1 MFTRRQRIAVLLA
14 APTCLAATPTQADE
28 APPAEGALQTAALEE
43 AGDIIITARRRS
55 EDLQKVPIAVS
66 VVSAE
71 QIEATG
77 AFNVARLVQLQPSVQ
92 FISSNPRNTAINIRG
107 IGAPFGLTND
117 GIEQGV
123 GLYIDQVYYGRI
135 AASTLDFVDVEQ
147 VEVLRGPQG
156 TLYGKNTTAGALN
169 ITTRKPSFDFEG
181 RAEASYGNLN
191 FIQLR
196 GSVSGPIIADKVAAR
211 ISTSFTRRN
220 GTLTNTLTGR
230 RVNESDNIGVR
241 GQILWQATDSLDLT
255 LYADWNRQDPEGFAQ
270 NYVKAVPTARA
281 VNRQFANL
289 ARLSNHAPPS
299 TDPFDRLVDND
310 ASLSAKN
317 TVAGIS
323 LLANWDFGA
332 ATLTSITAWRKWD
345 WVPSNDRDFT
355 GLPITTRSENPSQQ
369 RQWSQELRIASNG
382 ENRFDYV
389 LGAFYYHQTINTQG
403 VQEQGPSAGLWLLG
417 PTVNAANP
425 GIINGLRSDNDIRYK
440 NDSFA
445 VFGKLTWNISDQ
457 LSLAPGLRVNYDKK
471 DGLYDAVVTGG
482 LPNPTPAQQ
491 AIKNSVLQ
499 NQFYEADFSEWNV
512 SGDVTLS
519 WKPTDTILAYATYA
533 RSFKSG
539 GINLSGVPTRADGV
553 TPATEVATVD
563 PEEVNHFEIGLKT
576 RLLDNRATLN
586 VAAFRTDIKDFQT
599 TVVNNTVGV
608 IRGYLANVPKVR
620 SQGVEVDFAA
630 RPVDRLNAY
639 VNFAWTDAT
648 YVDFP
653 NAPLPVELSGG
664 PAGSPQFVDASGGR
678 LPGVS
683 EYALSYGAEYRLPA
697 GSGEAYAGIDGSFR
711 SDFSSSPTPSRV
723 MNVEGYV
730 LTNFRAGYRAQ
741 GGWEVFGWVRNAFD
755 TEYFDFLTAAPGSTG
770 LIVGQLG
777 DPRTYGVTASI
788 SF

>member
-1 MFTRRQRIAVLLA
+1 MTKTLLLA
-14 APTCLAATPTQADE
+14 
-28 APPAEGALQTAALEE
+28 TAALIALPVHA
-43 AGDIIITARRRS
+43 AGTPDGAADALAAADSVAGSSDIIITARRRS

-66 VVSAE
+66 VVSAA
-71 QIEATG
+71 QLEAAG
-77 AFNVARLVQLQPSVQ
+77 AFNVSRLVQLQPSVQ
-92 FISSNPRNTAINIRG
+92 FISSNPRNSAINIRG

-123 GLYIDQVYYGRI
+123 GLYIDQVYYGRV
-135 AASTLDFVDVEQ
+135 AAATLDFVDVEQ
-147 VEVLRGPQG
+147 VEILRGPQG

-191 FIQLR
+191 FIQLK
-196 GSVSGPIIADKVAAR
+196 GSVSGPIVADKIAAR
-211 ISTSFTRRN
+211 ISTSVTLRD
-220 GTLTNTLTGR
+220 GTLLNTVTDR
-230 RVNESDNIGVR
+230 RVNETNNIGIR

-270 NYVKAVPTARA
+270 NFVKAVPTARA
-281 VNRQFANL
+281 VTRQFANL
-289 ARLSNHAPPS
+289 ARLSNYTPSS
-299 TDPFDRLVDND
+299 TDPFDRLVDAD
-310 ASLSAKN
+310 SVLSAKN
-317 TVAGIS
+317 THGGVS
-323 LLANWDFGA
+323 LLANWDIGP
-332 ATLTSITAWRKWD
+332 ATITSITAWRRWD

-355 GLPITTRSENPSQQ
+355 GLVITPKVNNPSQQ
-369 RQWSQELRIASNG
+369 TQWSQELRLASNG
-382 ENRFDYV
+382 QNRFDYV
-389 LGAFYYHQTINTQG
+389 VGAFYYNQKINTQG
-403 VQEQGPSAGLWLLG
+403 VQVQGPFAGLWLLG

-425 GIINGLRSDNDIRYK
+425 GLINGLRSDNDIRYR

-445 VFGKLTWNISDQ
+445 LFGKLTWHISDTF
-457 LSLAPGLRVNYDKK
+457 SIAPGLRVNYDKK
-471 DGLYDAVVTGG
+471 DGFYNAVVTGG

-499 NQFYEADFSEWNV
+499 NQFYEVDFSDWNV
-512 SGDVTLS
+512 SGDLTLS
-519 WKPTDTILAYATYA
+519 WQATDTVLAYATYA

-539 GINLSGVPTRADGV
+539 GINLNGVPTLPDNV
-553 TPATEVATVD
+553 TPNLDTATID

-576 RLLDNRATLN
+576 RLLDNTATLN
-586 VAAFRTDIKDFQT
+586 VAAFRTDIRDFQT

-620 SQGVEVDFAA
+620 SQGVEVDFTA
-630 RPVDRLNAY
+630 RPVERLNAY

-755 TEYFDFLTAAPGSTG
+755 TKYFDFLTAAPGSTG

-788 SF
+788 RF

>member
-1 MFTRRQRIAVLLA
+1 MTVCPRIAPFLA
-14 APTCLAATPTQADE
+14 ASTLVVAVPAHGRAAADE
-28 APPAEGALQTAALEE
+28 ALQAAEIEE
-43 AGDIIITARRRS
+43 STDIIITARRRS

-66 VVSAE
+66 VVGGE
-71 QIEATG
+71 QLDATG
-77 AFNVARLVQLQPSVQ
+77 AFNVSRLVQLQPSVQ
-92 FISSNPRNTAINIRG
+92 FISSNPRNSAINIRG

-123 GLYIDQVYYGRI
+123 GLYIDQVYYGRV
-135 AASTLDFVDVEQ
+135 AAATLDFVDVQQ
-147 VEVLRGPQG
+147 VEILRGPQG

-169 ITTRKPSFDFEG
+169 VTTRKPSFDFEG

-191 FIQLR
+191 FRQFKA
-196 GSVSGPIIADKVAAR
+196 SVSGPLVADTLAAR
-211 ISTSFTRRN
+211 FSASVTKRD
-220 GTLTNTLTGR
+220 GTLFNTVTDR
-230 RVNESDNIGVR
+230 RVNETDNIGIR
-241 GQILWQATDSLDLT
+241 GQILWQATDSLDFT
-255 LYADWNRQDPEGFAQ
+255 LYGDWNRQDPEGFAQ

-281 VNRQFANL
+281 ANRQFANL
-289 ARLSNHAPPS
+289 AHLSNYTPSS
-299 TDPFDRLVDND
+299 TDPFDRLVDAD
-310 ASLSAKN
+310 SVLSAKN
-317 TVAGIS
+317 THGGVS
-323 LLANWDFGA
+323 LLANWDVGP
-332 ATLTSITAWRKWD
+332 ATITSITAWRKWD
-345 WVPSNDRDFT
+345 WLPSNDRDFT
-355 GLPITTRSENPSQQ
+355 GLAITPLVNNPSQQ
-369 RQWSQELRIASNG
+369 TQWSQELRLASNG

-389 LGAFYYHQTINTQG
+389 VGAFYFNQKIKTQG
-403 VQEQGPSAGLWLLG
+403 VQVQGPFAGLWLLG

-425 GIINGLRSDNDIRYK
+425 GIINGLRSDNDIRYR

-445 VFGKLTWNISDQ
+445 VFGKLTWNINDT

-499 NQFYEADFSEWNV
+499 NQFYEVNFSDWNV
-512 SGDVTLS
+512 SGDITLS
-519 WKPTDTILAYATYA
+519 WKPTDAVLAYATYA

-539 GINLSGVPTRADGV
+539 GVNLNGVPTLPDNV
-553 TPATEVATVD
+553 TPNLDTATIA

-576 RLLDNRATLN
+576 RLLDNSATLN
-586 VAAFRTDIKDFQT
+586 IAAFRTDIRDFQT

-620 SQGVEVDFAA
+620 SQGVEVDFAV
-630 RPVDRLNAY
+630 RPVERLNAY

-664 PAGSPQFVDASGGR
+664 PAGSPQFVNASGGR

-723 MNVEGYV
+723 LNVEGYV
-730 LTNFRAGYRAQ
+730 LTNLRAGYRAES
-741 GGWEVFGWVRNAFD
+741 GWEVFGWVRNAFD
-755 TEYFDFLTAAPGSTG
+755 TDYFDFLTAAPGSTG

-777 DPRTYGVTASI
+777 DPRTYGVTASLR
-788 SF
+788 F